1 MSTSGNYPLDNI
13 KRWQRPSEANIRIN
27 GYHRP
32 GENNGQC
39 LHFLHGTG
47 FSALTFATLA
57 SHLPKDWSLWLTD
70 VPGHGH
76 SQQPRHRMPNWQE
89 MADMV
94 AAALYQQAN
103 VQRDGPI
110 VGIGHSMGGVL
121 TLLAAA
127 RYPDLFSRIVLL
139 DPVLFKPEI
148 IVAQHLMRVSGAWK
162 HSSLVRSVS
171 KRRAVWSDKEAMF
184 NYLSEKPFY
193 RPWHPQVLTDFVNSA
208 TKMNEEQEVQLACDP
223 RWEGSIFGSYPK
235 GLWRSVRKVNA
246 PVDILVATKSY
257 GFIPGAVKKA
267 SKINPL
273 IKWQAFGDTHC
284 FPMEQ
289 PEETALLLTKL
300 LG

>member
-13 KRWQRPSEANIRIN
+13 KRWQRPSEANICIN
-27 GYHRP
+27 GYYRLGSAKSP
-32 GENNGQC
+32 RV
-39 LHFLHGTG
+39 HFLHGNG

-70 VPGHGH
+70 VPGHGQ
-76 SQQPRHRMPNWQE
+76 SQQPNHRMPDWRE
-89 MADMV
+89 MAAMV
-94 AAALYQQAN
+94 ATALYRQVDIRQS
-103 VQRDGPI
+103 GPV
-110 VGIGHSMGGVL
+110 VGVGHSMGGVL

-148 IVAQHLMRVSGAWK
+148 LVAQHLMRVSGAWK

-171 KRRAVWSDKEAMF
+171 KRRSVWPNKKAMF
-184 NYLSEKPFY
+184 SYLSAKPFY
-193 RPWHPQVLTDFVNSA
+193 QPWHPQVLSDFIDSA
-208 TKMNEEQEVQLACDP
+208 TIVNEKGEIQLACDP

-235 GLWRSVRKVNA
+235 GLWRSVRKVSV

-289 PEETALLLTKL
+289 PQETAQILTKL